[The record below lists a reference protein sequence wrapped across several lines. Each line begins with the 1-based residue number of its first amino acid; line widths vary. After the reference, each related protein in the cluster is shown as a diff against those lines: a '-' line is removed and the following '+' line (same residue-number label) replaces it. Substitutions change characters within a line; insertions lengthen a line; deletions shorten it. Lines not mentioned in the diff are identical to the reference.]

1 MCCFIQMVVQQS
13 DNMLDQLRKEN
24 EILKDQVDDLM
35 EQVGTKADADD
46 QIMVQVN
53 SKVEEWKVFP
63 LSIVLS

>member
-1 MCCFIQMVVQQS
+1 MVVQQS

-53 SKVEEWKVFP
+53 NKVEEWKVNAH
-63 LSIVLS
+63 VQ

>member
-1 MCCFIQMVVQQS
+1 MVVQQS

-35 EQVGTKADADD
+35 EQAGTKADADD

-53 SKVEEWKVFP
+53 NKVEEWKVMF
-63 LSIVLS
+63 IAII